1 MSAGEY
7 YQKLMV
13 SVLSKEKTT
22 TKIKVKSSSLINK
35 WQALLGISDWVIL
48 CEPISED
55 QVVDEIEDNTY
66 GHEFVGIYIDFKNKT
81 GTIFHTR
88 ELNEEDILHEL
99 LHVRF
104 NSWSEEKV
112 NFWTDLLIKTP
123 KSLFQFEILL

>member
-7 YQKLMV
+7 YQKPMV
-13 SVLSKEKTT
+13 SVLSKEKTI

-48 CEPISED
+48 YEPISED
-55 QVVDEIEDNTY
+55 QVIDEIEDNNY
-66 GHEFVGIYIDFKNKT
+66 GHEFVGIHIDFTNKT
-81 GTIFHTR
+81 GAIFHTR

-123 KSLFQFEILL
+123 KYLFQF

>member
-7 YQKLMV
+7 YQKPMV
-13 SVLSKEKTT
+13 SVLSKKKTIA
-22 TKIKVKSSSLINK
+22 KIKVKSSSLINK

-66 GHEFVGIYIDFKNKT
+66 GHEFVGIYIDFTNKT

>member
-7 YQKLMV
+7 YQKPMV
-13 SVLSKEKTT
+13 SVLSKEKTI

-48 CEPISED
+48 YEPISED
-55 QVVDEIEDNTY
+55 QVVDEIKDNTY
-66 GHEFVGIYIDFKNKT
+66 GHEFVGIYIDFTNKT

-123 KSLFQFEILL
+123 KSLFQF

>member
-1 MSAGEY
+1 MVLMSAGEY
-7 YQKLMV
+7 YQKLMAN
-13 SVLSKEKTT
+13 VLSKEKTVA
-22 TKIKVKSSSLINK
+22 KIKVKSLPLLKK
-35 WQALLGISDWVIL
+35 WQALLGISDWIIF
-48 CEPISED
+48 CESISKN

-112 NFWTDLLIKTP
+112 NFWTELLMKTP
-123 KSLFQFEILL
+123 KSLFQFL

>member
-7 YQKLMV
+7 YQKPMV
-13 SVLSKEKTT
+13 SVLSKKKTIA
-22 TKIKVKSSSLINK
+22 KIKVKSSSLINK

-48 CEPISED
+48 YEPISED

-66 GHEFVGIYIDFKNKT
+66 GHEFVGIYIDFTNKT

-112 NFWTDLLIKTP
+112 NFWTDLIIKTP
-123 KSLFQFEILL
+123 KSLFQF

>member
-7 YQKLMV
+7 YQKPMV
-13 SVLSKEKTT
+13 SVLSKKKTIA
-22 TKIKVKSSSLINK
+22 KIKVKSSSLINK

-81 GTIFHTR
+81 GTIFHRR

-112 NFWTDLLIKTP
+112 NFWRELLIKTP
-123 KSLFQFEILL
+123 KYLFQF

>member
-7 YQKLMV
+7 YQKPMV
-13 SVLSKEKTT
+13 SVLSKKKTIA
-22 TKIKVKSSSLINK
+22 KIKVKSSSLINK

-48 CEPISED
+48 YEPISED
-55 QVVDEIEDNTY
+55 QVVDEKEDNTY
-66 GHEFVGIYIDFKNKT
+66 GHEFLGIYIDFTNKT
-81 GTIFHTR
+81 GAIFHTR

-112 NFWTDLLIKTP
+112 NFWTELLMKTP
-123 KSLFQFEILL
+123 KSLFQF

>member
-7 YQKLMV
+7 YQKPMV
-13 SVLSKEKTT
+13 SVLSKKKTIA
-22 TKIKVKSSSLINK
+22 KIKVKSSSLINK

-48 CEPISED
+48 YEPISED

-66 GHEFVGIYIDFKNKT
+66 GHEFVGIYIDFTNKT

-123 KSLFQFEILL
+123 KSLFQF